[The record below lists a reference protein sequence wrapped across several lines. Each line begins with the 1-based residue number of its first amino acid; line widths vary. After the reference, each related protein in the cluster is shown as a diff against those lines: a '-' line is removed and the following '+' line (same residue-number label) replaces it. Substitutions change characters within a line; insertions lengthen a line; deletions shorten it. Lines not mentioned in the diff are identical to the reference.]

1 MGQEMQ
7 IDMFGG
13 SKSVEVLPSLSLF
26 EDGSSEYK
34 PRTQQNARADV
45 TAAFA
50 IDFESAG
57 ERLTRKAAGPRYI
70 DIPFGED
77 VSESA
82 ARLTAFWKS
91 REAQTLNVAGNG
103 IYTWAQRGINQLVVN
118 QWVYDVLKLASQQVR
133 MASIRSGGQTGS
145 DIAGLVAGLALKVPA
160 IGLYPKGFRMRG
172 ANKQEIYSDAVTIEK
187 RLAEYATRLSL

>member
-1 MGQEMQ
+1 MQ
-7 IDMFGG
+7 MDMFGT
-13 SKSVEVLPSLSLF
+13 SKSEEALPRLSLF
-26 EDGSSEYK
+26 EDSSPEYK

-57 ERLTRKAAGPRYI
+57 ERLTHKAAGPRYI

-82 ARLTAFWKS
+82 SRLTAFWKS
-91 REAQTLNVAGNG
+91 REALTLNVAGNG
-103 IYTWAQRGINQLVVN
+103 IYTWAQHGISQLAVN
-118 QWVYDVLKLASQQVR
+118 QWIYDVLKLVAQQVR
-133 MASIRSGGQTGS
+133 FTSIRSGGQTGS
-145 DIAGLVAGLALKVPA
+145 DLAGLVAGLALRVPA

-187 RLAEYATRLSL
+187 RLAEYVDRLSL